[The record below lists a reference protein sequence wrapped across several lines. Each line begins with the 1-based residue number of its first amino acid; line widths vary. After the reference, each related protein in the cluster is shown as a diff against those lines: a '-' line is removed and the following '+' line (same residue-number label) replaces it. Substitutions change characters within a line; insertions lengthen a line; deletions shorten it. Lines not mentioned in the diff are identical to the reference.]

1 MTVKAAGLL
10 FVFGSM
16 VIPPMIALSIMRSI
30 GRIILASC
38 IVTVALVAAGIVISI
53 YADLPVSATIGLMYA
68 LVLAGVEVLRV
79 LLTR

>member
-1 MTVKAAGLL
+1 
-10 FVFGSM
+10 
-16 VIPPMIALSIMRSI
+16 MIALSIMRKI
-30 GRIILASC
+30 GRIFLASC

-53 YADLPVSATIGLMYA
+53 YADLPVSATIVLMYA